1 LGSASRWLARSGK
14 LKWEVQGALGRQ
26 FRLLADG
33 QVSLLLREV
42 TMSQFDLPDTVES
55 LRDIE
60 LLRYAKE
67 YVRLSIAESG
77 NRHSEVHSIVD
88 LIFAECARRG
98 KEWLYDKAREMV
110 HREIT
115 ESCNGA
121 GVEKRARRT
130 ERRRAAA
137 YALEEEESGPIASEI
152 C

>member
-1 LGSASRWLARSGK
+1 MLARSMRGERIPTVK
-14 LKWEVQGALGRQ
+14 VNY
-26 FRLLADG
+26 LADG
-33 QVSLLLREV
+33 QVSVLLREV

-55 LRDIE
+55 LRDVE

-67 YVRLSIAESG
+67 YVRLSIAESS

-110 HREIT
+110 YREIT

-137 YALEEEESGPIASEI
+137 EALEEDESGPVASEI